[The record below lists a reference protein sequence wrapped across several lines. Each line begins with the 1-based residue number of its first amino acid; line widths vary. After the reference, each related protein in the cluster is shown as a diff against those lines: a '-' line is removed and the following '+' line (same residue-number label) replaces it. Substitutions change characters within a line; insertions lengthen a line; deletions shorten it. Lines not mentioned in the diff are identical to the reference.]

1 MSSTCKSKVQS
12 TNSVSEL
19 QIIFISLYQ
28 ISAIKYFGIFS
39 SLFFKIKE
47 KLAISLFLD
56 V

>member
-1 MSSTCKSKVQS
+1 MYF
-12 TNSVSEL
+12 SE
-19 QIIFISLYQ
+19 
-28 ISAIKYFGIFS
+28 AIKYFGIFS